1 MLDEQAEK
9 GDRSMMQ
16 DDTMVI
22 QDKATTLYHRLDDL
36 TVNGDLTIEQFVIL
50 DEALTLWAEYR
61 QGIIEAQ
68 IEEENQRRRYE
79 IDAESYVTDP
89 DEWNEILRQAAA
101 DEESLSEAY
110 AWLNEQEMENIRQD
124 TMSEERI

>member
-50 DEALTLWAEYR
+50 DEALTLWVEYR

>member
-1 MLDEQAEK
+1 
-9 GDRSMMQ
+9 MMQ
-16 DDTMVI
+16 DDVMI
-22 QDKATTLYHRLDDL
+22 MQDKATALYHRLDDL
-36 TVNGDLTIEQFVIL
+36 TVNGDLTVEQFVIL
-50 DEALTLWAEYR
+50 DEALALWVEYR

-68 IEEENQRRRYE
+68 IEEEYRRRRDE

-89 DEWNEILRQAAA
+89 EEWTEILRQAAA
-101 DEESLSEAY
+101 DEESRAEAY